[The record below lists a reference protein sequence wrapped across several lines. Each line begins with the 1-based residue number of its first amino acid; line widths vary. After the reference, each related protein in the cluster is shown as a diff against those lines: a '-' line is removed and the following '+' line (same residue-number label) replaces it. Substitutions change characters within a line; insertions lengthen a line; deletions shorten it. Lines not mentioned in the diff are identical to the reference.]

1 MHIIHSSAL
10 RCALIVGFAATCTV
24 AVTAQSQ
31 AALPEHP
38 GVVMRTAMEDF
49 TQLVPTSGPR
59 PRIDD
64 FAESGNTV
72 FAGGIFSRVRD
83 LSGEQ
88 AIRNIVAVDETT
100 GQVRSSFDLDVDAP
114 VEALASTG
122 DDLYVGGAFRS
133 ANGLDRSY
141 LVKVDA
147 TTGEVDTGFRARVAG
162 RVTDLQLA
170 KGMLFASGPF
180 RQRLVALDPATGV
193 NTGYVNLD
201 VLGEAPCVSRPSSH
215 VQPATC
221 SVPNAAGTTNVYD
234 FAINPQEDR
243 LVAVGNFATV
253 NGQARMRAFMAN
265 LGDSSATLSDWHYAP
280 FEKPCWSVSPIR
292 IAYLNQVDFSPSGDY
307 FAVVSTGFIPRWP
320 EDHGSTVCDAAAR
333 FETSELDPQTPTWI
347 NYTGGDTLTGVL
359 ISGPAV
365 YVQGHN
371 RWLDNP
377 QGADF
382 AGPGAVKRPGI
393 GAIDPTTGMAL
404 PWNPRKPAQ
413 RGGEGFLT
421 TDRGLWVGS
430 DSSRFS
436 GDILHGMAFAP
447 LP

>member
-1 MHIIHSSAL
+1 MKRTQSAAL
-10 RCALIVGFAATCTV
+10 RCLLVIATASTGAAVV
-24 AVTAQSQ
+24 ASQSQ
-31 AALPEHP
+31 AALPEHSS
-38 GVVMRTAMEDF
+38 VVMRTANEDF
-49 TQLVPTSGPR
+49 LQLVPTGGPR

-72 FAGGIFSRVRD
+72 FAGGVFSRVRD
-83 LSGEQ
+83 LAGEH

-100 GQVRSSFDLDVDAP
+100 GQLRDGFDLDVDAP
-114 VEALASTG
+114 VEALAATG
-122 DDLYVGGAFRS
+122 DDLYVGGAFRN
-133 ANGLDRSY
+133 ANGLARSF

-147 TTGEVDTGFRARVAG
+147 TTGEVDTGFRAPIKGRVA
-162 RVTDLQLA
+162 DLQLA
-170 KGMLFASGPF
+170 KGMLFVSGPF

-201 VLGEAPCVSRPSSH
+201 VVGEAPCVSRPNSH
-215 VQPATC
+215 VQPQSC
-221 SVPNAAGTTNVYD
+221 SVANAAGTTNIYD
-234 FAINPQEDR
+234 FAINPQADR

-253 NGQARMRAFMAN
+253 NAQPRMRAFMAN
-265 LGDSSATLSDWHYAP
+265 LGETSATLSDWYYDP
-280 FEKPCWSVSPIR
+280 FVKPCWSVSPIR

-333 FETSELDPQTPTWI
+333 FETDELDPQVPTWI

-359 ISGPAV
+359 VSGPAV

-430 DSSRFS
+430 DSTRFS
-436 GDILHGMAFAP
+436 GDVLHGMAFAP

>member
-1 MHIIHSSAL
+1 MQIMHSRAL
-10 RCALIVGFAATCTV
+10 RCALLVGFAATGTV

-72 FAGGIFSRVRD
+72 FAGGVFQRVRD
-83 LSGEQ
+83 LSGQ
-88 AIRNIVAVDETT
+88 QDIRNIVAVDETT
-100 GQVRSSFDLDVDAP
+100 GQVRRSFDLDVDAP
-114 VEALASTG
+114 VEALASSG
-122 DDLYVGGAFRS
+122 NDLYVGGAFRT
-133 ANGLDRSY
+133 ANGLSRPY

-147 TTGEVDTGFRARVAG
+147 TTGEVDTGFRPPLKGRVA
-162 RVTDLQLA
+162 DLQLA
-170 KGMLFASGPF
+170 KGMLFVSGPF
-180 RQRLVALDPATGV
+180 RQRLVALNPATGAD
-193 NTGYVNLD
+193 TGYVNVD
-201 VLGEAPCVSRPSSH
+201 VLGDLPCINRPGSH
-215 VQPATC
+215 IQPQTC
-221 SVPNAAGTTNVYD
+221 PQPTAAGTTNIYD
-234 FAINPQEDR
+234 FSINPQATR
-243 LVAVGNFATV
+243 LVAVGNFITV
-253 NGQARMRAFMAN
+253 NAQARARAFMLN
-265 LGDSSATLSDWHYAP
+265 LGDTSATLSDWYYDP
-280 FEKPCWSVSPIR
+280 FARPCWSVSPIR
-292 IAYLNQVDFSPSGDY
+292 IAYLNQVDFSPAGDY
-307 FAVVSTGFIPRWP
+307 FAVVSTGYIPRWP
-320 EDHGSTVCDAAAR
+320 ADHGSTVCDAAAR
-333 FETSELDPQTPTWI
+333 FNTNELDPQRPAWI

-359 ISGPAV
+359 VSGPAV

-377 QGADF
+377 QGADSE
-382 AGPGAVKRPGI
+382 GPGAVKRPGI
-393 GAIDPTTGMAL
+393 GAIDPTTGLAL

-421 TDRGLWVGS
+421 TENGLWVGS